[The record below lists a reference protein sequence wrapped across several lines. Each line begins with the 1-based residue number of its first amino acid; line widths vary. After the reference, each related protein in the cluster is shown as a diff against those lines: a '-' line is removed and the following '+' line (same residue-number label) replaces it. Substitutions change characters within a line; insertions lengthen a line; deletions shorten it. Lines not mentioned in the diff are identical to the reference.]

1 MAYIANI
8 KSALPKRGIHLCVKG
23 SKSFCMRTAQ
33 ELERTKGL
41 KAWTVMPLDR
51 DKGIWGLFV

>member
-1 MAYIANI
+1 M
-8 KSALPKRGIHLCVKG
+8 SDQSLGTRGIHLYVKG
-23 SKSFCMRTAQ
+23 SKSFCMRTAK